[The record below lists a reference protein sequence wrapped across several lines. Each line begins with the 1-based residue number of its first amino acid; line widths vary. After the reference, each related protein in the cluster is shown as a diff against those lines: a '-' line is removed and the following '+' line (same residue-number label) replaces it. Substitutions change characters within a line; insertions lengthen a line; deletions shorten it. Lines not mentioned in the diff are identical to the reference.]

1 MEIGLFEV
9 GDIVARLEP
18 GRHPHELAFADE
30 IEAQWRQKRARNPTL
45 FNGRTILGTGWA
57 VEDGVLRLT
66 CREIGYKTLLHWL
79 DRYGRAHERR
89 ARDARPP
96 DNHIHFFAN
105 PVMVGSDGNVVVARM
120 AELTYNAGQVY
131 MPSGSFEP
139 VDFADG
145 TADLSGN
152 MRREVLEE
160 TGIDLAEAR
169 EAPSYQVY
177 FGGNFL
183 ALFRVYRFGAPT
195 RVLMERAGAYL
206 ADGGDGEL
214 TELFSLAPG
223 EAHADM
229 PFHASVFMKAF
240 SG

>member
-1 MEIGLFEV
+1 MFEV

-30 IEAQWRQKRARNPTL
+30 IEAQWLDKRAQNPTL
-45 FNGRTILGTGWA
+45 FDGRTILGTGWKI
-57 VEDGVLRLT
+57 ENDVLRLT
-66 CREIGYKTLLHWL
+66 CREVGYKTLLHWL
-79 DRYGRAHERR
+79 DRYGRAHEPR
-89 ARDARPP
+89 AREARPP
-96 DNHIHFFAN
+96 DNQIHFFAN
-105 PVMVGSDGNVVVARM
+105 PVMVGSDGHVIVARM

-139 VDFADG
+139 VDFSDG

-160 TGIDLAEAR
+160 TGLDLAEAR
-169 EAPSYQVY
+169 EAPSCQVY

-183 ALFRVYRFGAPT
+183 ALFRVYRFEALT
-195 RVLMERAGAYL
+195 DELMARAGAYL
-206 ADGGDGEL
+206 AGGGDGEL

-229 PFHASVFMKAF
+229 PYHARAFMKAF
-240 SG
+240 AG